1 VKTRFIIRTPGGEM
15 RASLETEGLRTV
27 LDAMELLRS
36 GTLPSLSYRHSCH
49 HGSCGTCGAL
59 VNGKPSLMCL
69 TRLDS
74 LDSREILVEPL
85 SSLTWI
91 AGIAVFPGLFFER
104 LPDTDYLHYEE
115 PTKADV
121 LGTRQAILEKCIECG
136 LCVESCPVEK
146 PFVGPAALAAAELE
160 LEKHQS
166 RISDM
171 VAFAAGADGARAC
184 ERAFACSRACPQG
197 VAPGKKITELLK
209 RL

>member
-1 VKTRFIIRTPGGEM
+1 MRRRIIIRTPEGEFK
-15 RASLETEGLRTV
+15 ATLDTEGLRTV
-27 LDAMELLRS
+27 LDAMELLKS
-36 GTLPSLSYRHSCH
+36 GSLPSLSYRHSCH

-74 LDSREILVEPL
+74 LGEGEILVEPL
-85 SSLTWI
+85 SSLAWI
-91 AGIAVFPGLFFER
+91 AGIAVYPGPFFEK
-104 LPDTDYLHYEE
+104 LPDTDYLRYEE
-115 PTKADV
+115 PLKADL
-121 LGTRQAILEKCIECG
+121 LGTRHAILEKCIECG
-136 LCVESCPVEK
+136 ICVESCPVEK
-146 PFVGPAALAAAELE
+146 PFIGPAALAAAELE

-166 RISDM
+166 RTSDM
-171 VAFAAGADGARAC
+171 LVIAAGSDGARAC